1 MPQSCTLG
9 DTIELRFKPQ
19 LDTATCQ
26 RIEEE
31 VQAAVTEPNGP
42 VVFNLEGVEFVSSSF
57 LRLCVYASRQAGD
70 GNFHVTN
77 VDPNIKR
84 VFKIAGFD
92 SMLEGE

>member
-1 MPQSCTLG
+1 MKQTSTLG
-9 DTIELRFKPQ
+9 DTVELRFEPL

-31 VQAAVTEPNGP
+31 VRAAVTDPQGP
-42 VVFNLEGVEFVSSSF
+42 VVFNLEGVEFIASSF
-57 LRLCVYASRQAGD
+57 LRLCVYASRQVGD
-70 GNFHVTN
+70 GDFHVTN

-92 SMLEGE
+92 AMLEGE